1 VVSRPRHVL
10 RRHGLLEPQ
19 QVAGARWRA
28 VRLGGRGDLTVGRGG
43 HRFLNVAVWFYRGYL
58 RRSVLTF
65 LVLGVVPLLGGL
77 YMGATFFYGLT
88 TQSTVVAVVAVAS
101 VALSFAVGALVVWRA
116 SPSSPFFAEFEKR
129 RQSDRMGDRR
139 GGVRRQPAGGRASG
153 LNLGQLYFQPDRD
166 HGTS

>member
-1 VVSRPRHVL
+1 MFF
-10 RRHGLLEPQ
+10 
-19 QVAGARWRA
+19 VATGYSSLNRWRA
-28 VRLGGRGDLTVGRGG
+28 HAGAPYVWVGEAISPSVGAG
-43 HRFLNVAVWFYRGYL
+43 TGFLNVAVWFYRAYL